1 MNSSLP
7 ITLAKMEVADIPEVV
22 AIDRLSF
29 SLPWSESS
37 YHHEL
42 IQNDASH
49 FIVALS
55 PAAPRPNLFAR
66 LLGQPAGR
74 RIIGYA
80 GFWFVVDE
88 AHINTLAV
96 HPHWRGRGVGERLLT
111 ALLSQ
116 ALDLGAVEA
125 TLEVRAG
132 NTIAQ
137 NLYHKYNFEVVG
149 RRKHYYRDNREDA
162 LIMTARLDEDCRN
175 RILVGLTTVPALE

>member
-1 MNSSLP
+1 MSTSLP

-22 AIDRLSF
+22 EIDRLSF

-37 YHHEL
+37 YRHEL
-42 IQNDASH
+42 TQNDASH
-49 FIVALS
+49 FVIAVS
-55 PAAPRPNLFAR
+55 PIAPRPKLFAR
-66 LLGQPAGR
+66 LLGQPTGR

-96 HPHWRGRGVGERLLT
+96 HPRWRGQGVGERLLT
-111 ALLSQ
+111 ALLNE
-116 ALDLGAVEA
+116 ALDLGGVEA
-125 TLEVRAG
+125 TLEVRAS

-137 NLYHKYNFEVVG
+137 NLYRKYNFEVVG
-149 RRKHYYRDNREDA
+149 RRKHYYRDNQEDA

-175 RILVGLTTVPALE
+175 RILAGLTTTPA